1 MRLYVLER
9 TQFIPQCRAEVF
21 VFFAEAGNLQR
32 ITPAFLSFRM
42 LTPLPIHMRPGALID
57 YQLRLFGL
65 PFRWRTRIATFA
77 PPDRFTDVQVRGP
90 YRYWHHLHEFRPV
103 PGGTEVIDRVK
114 YAMPCGPCGTL
125 AHALCVRRLLERIF
139 DYRRERLQALFS
151 PGGATSLPGACSGQ
165 DASAVH

>member
-1 MRLYVLER
+1 
-9 TQFIPQCRAEVF
+9 
-21 VFFAEAGNLQR
+21 
-32 ITPAFLSFRM
+32 M

-103 PGGTEVIDRVK
+103 PGGTEVIDRVE
-114 YAMPCGPCGTL
+114 YAMPYGPFGAL
-125 AHALCVRRLLERIF
+125 AHALCVRRLLGRIF

-151 PGGATSLPGACSGQ
+151 LGGTTSLSGACSGQ
-165 DASAVH
+165 DASAAP